1 MATQCT
7 PWRYDG
13 LMLHGV
19 FVRRAAG
26 LLAVAML
33 GTASPQDTSSQ
44 PETTFLPLPS
54 AAGARAS
61 SQILN
66 ESYRY
71 PGTPGDYHMAV
82 WMRDTM
88 QHFGL
93 RAWIESFTAT
103 VYTPRLLELQL
114 LSSPP
119 VTFDLHDGK
128 IAADPDGSRPG
139 AGLPFNAGSGNGDI
153 RAPLVEVGR
162 GLDAD
167 YARLART
174 RVTVRS
180 KIVLIRYGA
189 EYRGNLAARAQ
200 SNGAA
205 AVIFYNSPKDES
217 PGLPYPNG
225 RNRPPGAVQ
234 RGDVMGD
241 DNVPLRIPT
250 LPVTLKTAQRL
261 IADAHGARALV
272 HLDVQM
278 NARITTL
285 WNTIGE
291 ATGTDP
297 AQSIVLG
304 GHRDAWVY
312 GVTDDGS
319 GISTLVEIARGLG
332 ALERS
337 GWKPKRSIRIAGW
350 DAEEIGEYGSA
361 DYVHRHRDELQRG
374 CVAYIN
380 VDESAAGPHFRS
392 EVAGALVPVMVP
404 AVADVLK
411 IARPPVDDPSGGSD
425 YESFI
430 YTLGTPIINLGY
442 GGAFGTYHS
451 TYDDFRYA
459 ELFADP
465 GFLHHKTIAQ
475 TVGVIAIR
483 LADAQTIP
491 YRFTP
496 YGKSLDAGLKM
507 LTAAATAKHLTLPAE
522 LGAAIAKFE
531 PAAQAYDASTSA
543 RDEAKT
549 LQAAQQVDLI
559 AYSANGYASVAF
571 PKVALAIGTG
581 RQSNVDSAAR
591 ETVTALGNIVSLLSA
606 P

>member
-1 MATQCT
+1 
-7 PWRYDG
+7 
-13 LMLHGV
+13 MLCRV

-26 LLAVAML
+26 LIAAIVLL
-33 GTASPQDTSSQ
+33 GTAAAQDASSQ
-44 PETTFLPLPS
+44 PETAFLPIPS

-61 SQILN
+61 SQVLN
-66 ESYRY
+66 QRYRY
-71 PGTPGDYHMAV
+71 PGTPGDYHAAV

-88 QHFGL
+88 RHFGL
-93 RAWIESFTAT
+93 RAWIEPFTAT
-103 VYTPRLLELQL
+103 VYTPRLLALQL
-114 LSSPP
+114 LTSPP
-119 VTFDLHDGK
+119 VTFDLRDGK

-139 AGLPFNAGSGNGDI
+139 VGLPFNAGSGNGDI
-153 RAPLVEVGR
+153 RAPLVEAGR

-167 YARLART
+167 YARLARA
-174 RVTVRS
+174 RVAVRG
-180 KIVLIRYGA
+180 KIVLVRYGA

-200 SNGAA
+200 SRGAA

-217 PGLPYPNG
+217 PGRAYPNG
-225 RNRPPGAVQ
+225 PNRPPGAVQ

-250 LPVTLKTAQRL
+250 LPVTLQTAQRL
-261 IADAHGARALV
+261 IANAHGARALV
-272 HLDVQM
+272 HLNVQM
-278 NARITTL
+278 NARVTTL

-291 ATGTDP
+291 ATGSNP

-319 GISTLVEIARGLG
+319 GIATLVEVARGLG
-332 ALERS
+332 ALERT

-361 DYVHRHRDELQRG
+361 EYVRRHRDELQRG
-374 CVAYIN
+374 CIAYIN

-392 EVAGALVPVMVP
+392 EAAGALVPVMVP
-404 AVADVLK
+404 AVSTVLK
-411 IARPPVDDPSGGSD
+411 IARPPIDDPSGGSD

-430 YTLGTPIINLGY
+430 YALGTPIINLGY

-459 ELFADP
+459 ALFADP
-465 GFLHHKTIAQ
+465 GFLHHRTIAQ
-475 TVGVIAIR
+475 TVGVIALR
-483 LADAQTIP
+483 LADAETIP
-491 YRFTP
+491 YRFAP
-496 YGKSLDAGLKM
+496 YGKSLDAGLSA
-507 LTAAATAKHLTLPAE
+507 LTKAATAKHLTLPAE
-522 LGAAIAKFE
+522 LGAAIARFD
-531 PAAQAYDASTSA
+531 PAAQAYDASASA
-543 RDEAKT
+543 RDQAKM
-549 LQAAQQVDLI
+549 LRAAQELDLI

-571 PKVALAIGTG
+571 PRIATAIGTG
-581 RQSNVDSAAR
+581 RQSDVDAAAR
-591 ETVTALGNIVSLLSA
+591 ETVTALSNIVSLLSV

>member
-1 MATQCT
+1 
-7 PWRYDG
+7 
-13 LMLHGV
+13 MLHGV
-19 FVRRAAG
+19 SVRRAAG
-26 LLAVAML
+26 LLAAIAML
-33 GTASPQDTSSQ
+33 GTAAAQDASSQ
-44 PETTFLPLPS
+44 PETAFLPIPS

-66 ESYRY
+66 ERYHY
-71 PGTPGDYHMAV
+71 PGTPGDHHMAI

-88 QHFGL
+88 RHFGL

-103 VYTPRLLELQL
+103 VYTPRLLALQL
-114 LSSPP
+114 LTSPP
-119 VTFDLHDGK
+119 VTFDLRDGK

-153 RAPLVEVGR
+153 RAPLVEAGR

-167 YARLART
+167 YARLARA
-174 RVTVRS
+174 RIAVRG

-200 SNGAA
+200 NNGAA
-205 AVIFYNSPKDES
+205 AVIFYSSRKDES
-217 PGLPYPNG
+217 PGRAYPNG

-250 LPVTLKTAQRL
+250 LPVTLETAQRL
-261 IADAHGARALV
+261 IANAQGARALV

-278 NARITTL
+278 NARVTTL
-285 WNTIGE
+285 WNTVGE

-297 AQSIVLG
+297 TQSIVLG

-319 GISTLVEIARGLG
+319 GISTLVEVARGLG
-332 ALERS
+332 ALERT

-374 CVAYIN
+374 CIAYIN

-392 EVAGALVPVMVP
+392 EVAGALVAVMVP
-404 AVADVLK
+404 AVSDVLK

-430 YTLGTPIINLGY
+430 YALGTPIINLGY
-442 GGAFGTYHS
+442 GGGFGTYHS

-465 GFLHHKTIAQ
+465 GFVHHKTIAQ
-475 TVGVIAIR
+475 TVGVIALR
-483 LADAQTIP
+483 LADADAIP
-491 YRFTP
+491 YRFAP
-496 YGKSLDAGLKM
+496 YGKSLDAGLTTLSK
-507 LTAAATAKHLTLPAE
+507 AAAAKHLTLPAE
-522 LGAAIAKFE
+522 LGATIARFA
-531 PAAQAYDASTSA
+531 PAAQAFDASPSA
-543 RDEAKT
+543 REQSKA
-549 LQAAQQVDLI
+549 LQAAQQLDLI

-571 PKVALAIGTG
+571 PRVAAAIGTG
-581 RQSNVDSAAR
+581 RQRDVDAATR
-591 ETVTALGNIVSLLSA
+591 DTVTALGNILSLLSTR
-606 P
+606 